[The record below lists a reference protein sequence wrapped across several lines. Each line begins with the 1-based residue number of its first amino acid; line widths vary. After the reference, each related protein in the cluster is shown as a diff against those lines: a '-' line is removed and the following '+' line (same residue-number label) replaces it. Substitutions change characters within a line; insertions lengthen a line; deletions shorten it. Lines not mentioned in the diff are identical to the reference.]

1 MYKERVKGMKPTS
14 ESNENLNKAE
24 QNGFDSFV
32 FPFITNEE
40 SSIKASPKTPPKHIK
55 TASSTASPLDLI
67 KKSVKENA
75 KSISKENE
83 PDDEQKLIKMA
94 ENINRQQKPTKPK
107 RQESLLAKC
116 MPYIYDEKGVSQVDD
131 KPDYTLESVED
142 IIEAAEKRANQ
153 KIARMYNL
161 KKSEVEEIGSE
172 KAHSATA
179 EEPKPRLRSQ
189 NTSIKNAVK
198 IGEPARS
205 TSLFD
210 TVSIPKIT
218 DTLFDDFSARRTDVV
233 EDESTI
239 TTYSEISKQRA
250 SSDNSQTRIIP
261 DLKPEAHTEEIYEDI
276 LSHTR
281 PVNVKDVPSVSKET
295 FITPPEPEPFVKVDD
310 FKGADDI
317 SRVGSALK
325 LDLVLSKTKLIA
337 TAVFALAAVLMHI
350 PYIKDFFAASPLVP
364 TIVSLCAF
372 ASATLVNIDIFK
384 SFKTAFTIEAKIE
397 FPLALAVGFCSV
409 FFIFGIIEGSYPS
422 DIAILPIASLL
433 IYNYCAYRRN
443 LSVFGNF
450 KLVASRKEKTAV
462 TLINDQSTT
471 ASMAR
476 SSIEGE
482 VLAAGNRQT
491 DEVGDFLK
499 NTLSERAFGGKL
511 NVLVAVNIVVS
522 VAIGLMIGISY
533 ASFSDA
539 LSAVSVV
546 LTFGAAPTL
555 FISEMLPFPSFAEKL
570 LKRGAALCSRYS
582 AEKIEQINA
591 AVVTS
596 AQLFPDGC
604 IKLFNINPLSANNI
618 DETMTLAAAVA
629 EKANSPLFPVFCK
642 MLTPD
647 TVLGE
652 ADSVKYEENL
662 GISGWVGDNHIMIGN
677 RSLMI
682 SHGVRIPPLEVD
694 RKILHKGYFPIY
706 VACDQRACAL
716 LTVKYTISRSV
727 EAELLKLAN
736 KGVTLLVDNCDPNLT
751 EEMLCDY
758 YSLYPDIIKIMDAS
772 GTHKYHLKTEPTEIC
787 SAHAFH
793 RGSAISYLSILSSSM
808 RLKSLTGVL
817 YVVHIICTALLWL
830 VFTGVSLGGS
840 MTMMS
845 AVLCLMCELI
855 STIITTII
863 FFLGKPFH
871 N

>member
-1 MYKERVKGMKPTS
+1 MKPKS
-14 ESNENLNKAE
+14 ENNGNLNQTE

-32 FPFITNEE
+32 LPFINDEKVSTV
-40 SSIKASPKTPPKHIK
+40 ASPKTPPKHIK
-55 TASSTASPLDLI
+55 TSASSPSPLDLL

-75 KSISKENE
+75 ESISMENA
-83 PDDEQKLIKMA
+83 PHDEQKLIKMA
-94 ENINRQQKPTKPK
+94 ENINRHQKPARPR

-142 IIEAAEKRANQ
+142 IIEAAEKRASQ

-161 KKSEVEEIGSE
+161 KKSEVEDIGSE
-172 KAHSATA
+172 KPSADSKD
-179 EEPKPRLRSQ
+179 EPKPRLRAQ

-205 TSLFD
+205 ASLFD

-239 TTYSEISKQRA
+239 TTYSEISNQRA
-250 SSDNSQTRIIP
+250 DSDNSQTRIIP

-281 PVNVKDVPSVSKET
+281 PVNVEDVPSVSKEV
-295 FITPPEPEPFVKVDD
+295 FVAPPEPEPFVKVDD

-317 SRVGSALK
+317 TRVGSSLK
-325 LDLVLSKTKLIA
+325 FDLVISKTKLIA
-337 TAVFALAAVLMHI
+337 TAVFALAAALMHI
-350 PYIKDFFAASPLVP
+350 PYIKDFFAASPLVT

-372 ASATLVNIDIFK
+372 AASVLVNIDIFK
-384 SFKTAFTIEAKIE
+384 SFKTAFTTETKIE
-397 FPLALAVGFCSV
+397 FPLALAIGFSCV
-409 FFIFGIIEGSYPS
+409 YFIFGIIEGSYPS
-422 DIAILPIASLL
+422 DIAILPIISLL
-433 IYNYCAYRRN
+433 VYNYCAYRRA
-443 LSVFGNF
+443 SAIFGNF
-450 KLVASRKEKTAV
+450 KLVALRKSKTAV

-511 NVLVAVNIVVS
+511 NTLVIVNIIVS

-533 ASFSDA
+533 SSFADA

-591 AVVTS
+591 AVITS

-642 MLTPD
+642 MLTSD
-647 TVLGE
+647 TMLSE

-706 VACDQRACAL
+706 VACNQRACAL
-716 LTVKYTISRSV
+716 LTVKYTINRNV
-727 EAELLKLAN
+727 ETELLKLAN
-736 KGVTLLVDNCDPNLT
+736 KGVTLLIDNCDPNLT

-758 YSLYPDIIKIMDAS
+758 YSLYPDIIKIMDSS
-772 GTHKYHLKTEPTEIC
+772 GIHKYHLKTEPTEIC

-793 RGSAISYLSILSSSM
+793 KGSAISYLSILSSSM
-808 RLKSLTGVL
+808 RLKSLTGVM

-830 VFTGVSLGGS
+830 MFTGVSLGGS